1 MKPVLPAKVQE
12 KKDDKKGG
20 KKDKKKDFK
29 GFTLQFEK

>member
-1 MKPVLPAKVQE
+1 MKSVLPAKVQE

-20 KKDKKKDFK
+20 KKDKKKDLK